1 MNKSRWI
8 TILAAVVVLAGLG
21 MGLAA
26 YFSVP
31 GTSAR
36 ASTLPDAAAWMPAS
50 ANFVAYVDIASLL
63 SSPLKEQWEERK
75 NIMTEVEEFRE
86 KTGMD
91 PWTDFRTL
99 SFSAGKMGNAE
110 NWGLALTGD
119 LNPEKI
125 IAVIE
130 EREKVERAPYGET
143 TLYLFESSEESEN
156 RQPKALAFP
165 SLSTA
170 LFGSP
175 DYVRSMLDV
184 GTGGEA
190 SAVEGPLAEWID
202 VLPLSETF
210 WCVGNATEFHRVVN
224 EKEGAPS
231 IPPLQSF
238 AVSGNLGADVSMIGR
253 ARAADARI
261 VLVAHDLFIDELR
274 AVHGEITRIGIDRV
288 SVMHASSLDL
298 LGCHYHPSAAQRGTT
313 SCGAIPERPRDMLFY
328 VPEGVI

>member
-8 TILAAVVVLAGLG
+8 TVLAAVVVLAGLG

-36 ASTLPDAAAWMPAS
+36 AATLPDAAAWMPAS

-75 NIMTEVEEFRE
+75 NFVTEVEEFRE

-99 SFSAGKMGNAE
+99 SFSAGKMGDAE
-110 NWGLALTGD
+110 NWGLALTGELD
-119 LNPEKI
+119 PEKLL
-125 IAVIE
+125 AVIE
-130 EREKVERAPYGET
+130 EREKVKRILYGET
-143 TLYLFESSEESEN
+143 TLYLFESSEESKHH
-156 RQPKALAFP
+156 QTKALAFP

-184 GTGGEA
+184 GSGSEA
-190 SAVEGPLAEWID
+190 SAVEGPLAEWLD
-202 VLPLSETF
+202 VLPLNETF
-210 WCVGNATEFHRVVN
+210 WCVGNAKEIHRVVN
-224 EKEGAPS
+224 KEEGSPS

-253 ARAADARI
+253 ARAADADSAHKLADVVRGFI
-261 VLVAHDLFIDELR
+261 AMGSLQQRDKPELQAILDSIQIDTMEANVEVVMSVPFETLRRLMEHRHEVA
-274 AVHGEITRIGIDRV
+274 G
-288 SVMHASSLDL
+288 
-298 LGCHYHPSAAQRGTT
+298 Q
-313 SCGAIPERPRDMLFY
+313 
-328 VPEGVI
+328 

>member
-1 MNKSRWI
+1 MKKSRWI
-8 TILAAVVVLAGLG
+8 TILAVGVILAGLG

-31 GTSAR
+31 GTNAR

-50 ANFVAYVDIASLL
+50 ANFVAYVNIASLL
-63 SSPLKEQWEERK
+63 SSPLKEQWEQRK
-75 NIMTEVEEFRE
+75 NVMKEVEEFRE

-99 SFSAGKMGNAE
+99 SFSAGKMGDAE

-119 LNPEKI
+119 LDPEKL

-130 EREKVERAPYGET
+130 EREKLERTPYGDA
-143 TLYLFESSEESEN
+143 TLYVFESPDESKN
-156 RQPKALAFP
+156 RQAKALAFP

-184 GTGGEA
+184 GTSGKA

-202 VLPLSETF
+202 ILPLNETF
-210 WCVGNATEFHRVVN
+210 WCVGNAMEFRRFVN
-224 EKEGAPS
+224 EKQGSPS

-238 AVSGNLGADVSMIGR
+238 AVSGNLDADVSMVGR
-253 ARAADARI
+253 ARTADADSAQKLADVVRGFI
-261 VLVAHDLFIDELR
+261 ALGSLQQQDRPELQAILDSVQIDTLETNVEVVMSVPYETLRRLMEHHHEVA
-274 AVHGEITRIGIDRV
+274 G
-288 SVMHASSLDL
+288 
-298 LGCHYHPSAAQRGTT
+298 Q
-313 SCGAIPERPRDMLFY
+313 
-328 VPEGVI
+328 

>member
-50 ANFVAYVDIASLL
+50 ANFVAYVDIASVL

-75 NIMTEVEEFRE
+75 NVMKEVEEFRD

-99 SFSAGKMGNAE
+99 SFSAGKMGDAE

-119 LNPEKI
+119 LDPEKL

-130 EREKVERAPYGET
+130 ERERVERTPYGET
-143 TLYLFESSEESEN
+143 TLYLFERSEESTDD
-156 RQPKALAFP
+156 QTKALAFP

-175 DYVRSMLDV
+175 DYVRSMLNV

-190 SAVEGPLAEWID
+190 SAVEGPLAEWLD
-202 VLPLSETF
+202 VLPLNETF
-210 WCVGNATEFHRVVN
+210 WCVGNSTEFHRVVN
-224 EKEGAPS
+224 EKDGASS

-253 ARAADARI
+253 ARAADADSAQKLADVVRGFI
-261 VLVAHDLFIDELR
+261 AMGSLQQQDRPELQAILDSVQIDILESNVEVVMSVPFETLRRLMEHHHEVA
-274 AVHGEITRIGIDRV
+274 G
-288 SVMHASSLDL
+288 
-298 LGCHYHPSAAQRGTT
+298 Q
-313 SCGAIPERPRDMLFY
+313 
-328 VPEGVI
+328 